1 MDNGEQADENS
12 NARTTPAAGALALT
26 VELGKARFH
35 AEGKGALVLD
45 AFQNFRDFY
54 GDHAQVGA
62 ADASGAEEDVLQDG
76 DGSTGTAAATPAEKK
91 RTPPSGDAVPLS
103 VFLDSKKLPR
113 GNAAIALG
121 IAVWAKRYR
130 SEETVDADTM
140 KAHWRI
146 SKRKV
151 PANIGRDLGTAA
163 SEGWLERLPAL
174 GKYSVT
180 GYGEKAF
187 DDFSEPDA

>member
-1 MDNGEQADENS
+1 MENNDQTGEPSRAQS
-12 NARTTPAAGALALT
+12 KPTAAILALT
-26 VELGKARFH
+26 VELGQARFQ
-35 AEGKGALVLD
+35 AEGAGSLVID

-54 GDHAQVGA
+54 GEYMPLGA
-62 ADASGAEEDVLQDG
+62 AELGGTEEDTQQHG
-76 DGSTGTAAATPAEKK
+76 GGSTGQEAETLAQTNQTPRA
-91 RTPPSGDAVPLS
+91 GDSVPLS
-103 VFLDSKKLPR
+103 VFLDGKKLPR

-130 SEETVDADTM
+130 SEDQVDAEMM

-151 PANIGRDLGTAA
+151 PANIARDLGTAA
-163 SEGWLERLPAL
+163 SEGWIERLPAL
-174 GKYSVT
+174 GRYSVT

-187 DDFSEPDA
+187 DDFPAPDA

>member
-1 MDNGEQADENS
+1 MENNEQTEDPSRAQ
-12 NARTTPAAGALALT
+12 ARPTAGALVLT
-26 VELGKARFH
+26 VELGKARFQ
-35 AEGKGALVLD
+35 AEGAGSLVLD
-45 AFQNFRDFY
+45 AFQSFRDFY
-54 GDHAQVGA
+54 GEYAPLDAAETGGAGEAAQPEG
-62 ADASGAEEDVLQDG
+62 S
-76 DGSTGTAAATPAEKK
+76 GSTDQAVETPADMKE
-91 RTPPSGDAVPLS
+91 TPPAGDSVPLS
-103 VFLDSKKLPR
+103 VFLDGKKLPR

-130 SEETVDADTM
+130 SEDTVDAETI

-187 DDFSEPDA
+187 DDFPAPDA